1 VPSPHRA
8 AKPHHP
14 QHPQHPAP
22 SHPTAPVP
30 NEAERPRQHVAQ
42 ARPLEERR
50 DPLRAV
56 LAVAVISVVISA
68 GATAIFKARFR

>member
-1 VPSPHRA
+1 VPPPHRA
-8 AKPHHP
+8 AKPQRP
-14 QHPQHPAP
+14 TPP
-22 SHPTAPVP
+22 HPTAPAS
-30 NEAERPRQHVAQ
+30 NEAGRPRRHVAQ